1 MVLIFKIK
9 TKYFEKRY
17 YCEIIMFDE
26 TVISKGYQ
34 TVVPAKIRRA
44 HDILPGDVLEWI
56 DTEKGIMVQ
65 PRKKRTLKDIIG
77 LVKGEGDAVESK
89 KRIQKGLK

>member
-1 MVLIFKIK
+1 
-9 TKYFEKRY
+9 
-17 YCEIIMFDE
+17 MFDE

-44 HDILPGDVLEWI
+44 HNILPGDVLEWI
-56 DTEKGIMVQ
+56 DDEKGIIVQ

-77 LVKGEGDAVESK
+77 LVKAEGDAVESK
-89 KRIQKGLK
+89 KRVQKGLR

>member
-1 MVLIFKIK
+1 MLS
-9 TKYFEKRY
+9 
-17 YCEIIMFDE
+17 E

-34 TVVPAKIRRA
+34 TVVPAKIRKA
-44 HDILPGDVLEWI
+44 HKILPGDVLEWI
-56 DTEKGIMVQ
+56 ETEKGIMVQ

-89 KRIQKGLK
+89 KQVQKGLK

>member
-1 MVLIFKIK
+1 
-9 TKYFEKRY
+9 
-17 YCEIIMFDE
+17 MFDE

-77 LVKGEGDAVESK
+77 LVKGDGDAVDSK
-89 KRIQKGLK
+89 KRVQKGLK